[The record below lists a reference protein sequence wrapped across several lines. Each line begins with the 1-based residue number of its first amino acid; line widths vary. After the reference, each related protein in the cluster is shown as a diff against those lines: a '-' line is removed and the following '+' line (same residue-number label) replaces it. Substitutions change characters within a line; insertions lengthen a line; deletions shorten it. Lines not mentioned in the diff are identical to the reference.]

1 MDGLEFVLSKPWTR
15 FYDKSVNN
23 NVSAPKIPLPEFFE
37 QSCET
42 YREKIAAVFLDTPA
56 TFEQLNNYV
65 KRFSTYVAKLGLGK
79 GSRVVLLLPN
89 SIQFVVSYY
98 GVLRTGA
105 TVVPVNP
112 LSTASEIEQYCT
124 LSSASAIVCLDLFI
138 DNVMEALPRTQLS
151 TIIVSNIADHLPPLK
166 RTIGKLVK
174 RIPAKTI
181 PRHPSIKMYKE
192 ALETKEE
199 KIVADINPEKD
210 IASLQFTGGT
220 TGVPKAVVLTH
231 FNILSNIFQMY
242 EMIKP
247 YIVEGEETFAALL
260 PFYHIYGQTVILGAG
275 LTKGNKL
282 IIFPRLELEKFMKDI
297 SRYSVSILPGVPT
310 LFNVMA
316 KNPLADEIKYPSLK
330 LVISGADMLPPE
342 VAEEFERK
350 FGKKIVEGYGLTE
363 ASPVTHVNP
372 PDRVKR
378 GSFGIP
384 LPSTLAAVVDPATKA
399 FRPPGE
405 VGELVVSGPQVM
417 KGYLNDDS
425 SVFIMEAGRRWLMTG
440 DLCKMDEEGY
450 FYFVERTK
458 DVIKHK
464 GFTVFPAEVEKV
476 LYESEAVKEASVV
489 GVHDEIVGEKIVAA
503 VVLRPEAK
511 PEVEVERL
519 RELCGQKL
527 AEYKRPAEIVVVDEL
542 PKSLV
547 GKMLRR
553 KVREMLVEKK

>member
-1 MDGLEFVLSKPWTR
+1 
-15 FYDKSVNN
+15 
-23 NVSAPKIPLPEFFE
+23 
-37 QSCET
+37 
-42 YREKIAAVFLDTPA
+42 
-56 TFEQLNNYV
+56 
-65 KRFSTYVAKLGLGK
+65 
-79 GSRVVLLLPN
+79 
-89 SIQFVVSYY
+89 
-98 GVLRTGA
+98 
-105 TVVPVNP
+105 
-112 LSTASEIEQYCT
+112 
-124 LSSASAIVCLDLFI
+124 SAIVCLDLFI